1 MSCILLVFAIIYY
14 IVLEIYMDRCFLK
27 DGCYFQQT
35 ISAVAKEYLI
45 SYNLIQRAPET
56 QKPYTKSTRSTKL
69 LIL

>member
-1 MSCILLVFAIIYY
+1 
-14 IVLEIYMDRCFLK
+14 MDRCFLK